1 MVPSSSEYIRR
12 RVVAIIV
19 VTGVIATVLVS
30 SLTRNAPGL
39 SVAQAIAGLGMITAS
54 IFFAIARDSG
64 GYWFYAIRAGKVFD
78 PNPVFPGD
86 AQDRTWQGALI
97 RNPWMAAVVGFE
109 LAALICLL
117 AHALVPRHL
126 IVFAWC
132 YTIVLLPAATVGFS
146 LLAARA
152 GAQDALRI
160 LSGKHA
166 FARPQHRAIQLVA
179 ADVLIAITTNFA
191 LVLPV
196 RHKAAYSLEHGYGYP
211 PFVVAFVILLL
222 IVCGFM
228 LAFAARSRRATL
240 AGELLMGKA
249 DGQFVSLAGTPSRW
263 LAVSRFRRYA
273 FYLASIVVWAV
284 LVCAAFAKW
293 APSLGFVPLY
303 CVALLPLLLMYAL
316 ERCAAMHRDLAE
328 AQDAERSVLMTFSY
342 EKLPGLIEERM
353 T

>member
-12 RVVAIIV
+12 RMVAIIV

-39 SVAQAIAGLGMITAS
+39 SVAQAIAGLGMISAS

-78 PNPVFPGD
+78 PNPSFPGD
-86 AQDRTWQGALI
+86 AQDSTWQGALI

-109 LAALICLL
+109 FAALICLL
-117 AHALVPRHL
+117 ADALFPGHL
-126 IVFAWC
+126 VLFAWC

-166 FARPQHRAIQLVA
+166 IAQSQHRAAQLVA
-179 ADVLIAITTNFA
+179 ADLFIAIATNFA

-196 RHKAAYSLEHGYGYP
+196 RHKPAYSLEHGYGYA
-211 PFVVAFVILLL
+211 PFVVAFVVLLL
-222 IVCGFM
+222 IVCAFM
-228 LAFAARSRRATL
+228 LCFAARSRRATL
-240 AGELLMGKA
+240 VGELLMGKA
-249 DGQFVSLAGTPSRW
+249 DGQFASLAGPSRW
-263 LAVSRFRRYA
+263 LALSRLRRYA
-273 FYLASIVVWAV
+273 LYVVSTVVWAV

-293 APSLGFVPLY
+293 APSWGFVPLY
-303 CVALLPLLLMYAL
+303 CVALVPLVLMYAL
-316 ERCAAMHRDLAE
+316 ERCAAMRRDLAE
-328 AQDAERSVLMTFSY
+328 AQDAERRVVMTFSY